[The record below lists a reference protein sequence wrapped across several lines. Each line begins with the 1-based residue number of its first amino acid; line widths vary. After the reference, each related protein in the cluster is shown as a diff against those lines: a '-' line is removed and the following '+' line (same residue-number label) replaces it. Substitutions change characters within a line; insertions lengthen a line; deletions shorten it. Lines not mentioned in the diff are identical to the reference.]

1 MPVLKQIAGHTSAKG
16 VREYLIHDGRALAQD
31 FLNLSW
37 DDLTMGTGD
46 ESFKQTFD
54 WASEMDA
61 TREAFGNDAQ
71 WRGLRARTWMHY
83 VLSPDPKDEVSLEQ
97 LRSLAQAWAHE
108 NFPNHEAAIC
118 YHADNDGKIPH
129 AHIVVNN
136 TDLETGYRLQVPK
149 PRLLSASLQR
159 LAAEHGM
166 TSLDA
171 EPEAADGFAALARN
185 RESRAPQP
193 KTRQETYLRRAEAE
207 LNAKGQYS
215 WVSDIR
221 NRVTV
226 ARELAASAGE
236 FEQILD
242 LLGVNMRENSPSAQR
257 SDWVFS
263 LEGHPTWKI
272 SGESMGLAFGK
283 TALEARFARSDAT
296 TWTPAASRELMVHAI
311 EYVEIEDWAQ
321 LSTIAN
327 AMEVSARFGIHSM
340 ADFDVRIERLQE
352 RAKGEIPSKAAA
364 TQRSIDALEKARGTA
379 AMKELLPAKSPAQA
393 MRNDDSDDDAR
404 SSQRRNQRTHHRKQA
419 QHNRSSRRRDR

>member
-1 MPVLKQIAGHTSAKG
+1 MPVLKQIAGPTSAKG
-16 VREYLIHDGRALAQD
+16 VREYLIHDGRGLAQD

-83 VLSPDPKDEVSLEQ
+83 VLSPNPKDEVSLEQ
-97 LRSLAQAWAHE
+97 LRSLAKAWAHE

-136 TDLETGYRLQVPK
+136 TDLETGYRLQVLK
-149 PRLLSASLQR
+149 PRVLSASLQR
-159 LAAEHGM
+159 LAAERGM

-171 EPEAADGFAALARN
+171 APEAADGFAALARN
-185 RESRAPQP
+185 RESRTPQP
-193 KTRQETYLRRAEAE
+193 KTRQEAYLRRAEAE

-215 WVSDIR
+215 WVADIR
-221 NRVTV
+221 SRVTV
-226 ARELAASAGE
+226 ARELAANAGE

-242 LLGVNMRENSPSAQR
+242 LLGVNMRENSPFAQR

-272 SGESMGLAFGK
+272 SGESMGLTFGK
-283 TALEARFARSDAT
+283 TALEARFARGNAT
-296 TWTPAASRELMVHAI
+296 AWMPAASRELMVHAI

-321 LSTIAN
+321 LSTIAS

-340 ADFDVRIERLQE
+340 ADFDMRIERLQE
-352 RAKGEIPSKAAA
+352 RVKDEAPSKAAA
-364 TQRSIDALEKARGTA
+364 TRRSIAALEKARSTA
-379 AMKELLPAKSPAQA
+379 AMKELLPATRPTRSV
-393 MRNDDSDDDAR
+393 RNDDSDDDAR
-404 SSQRRNQRTHHRKQA
+404 SSQRRSQRSHHKQ
-419 QHNRSSRRRDR
+419 QTQRNRPSRRKDR